1 MTLSLCNL
9 ESRFVLPFLLLVN
22 KYNLLLMEE
31 RELFFLFSFTGYFVV
46 SVLRNFLFLMVPLKG
61 CVILLLDSLVLVVC
75 TMFLPLHLT
84 NSSNNVARI
93 WLTLHRLVLYEK

>member
-31 RELFFLFSFTGYFVV
+31 RELFFSVFVYWLFCGFCSEKLSLPHGAFERLCHFIVRFPGPCSLHYV
-46 SVLRNFLFLMVPLKG
+46 STSSSDKLFK
-61 CVILLLDSLVLVVC
+61 
-75 TMFLPLHLT
+75 
-84 NSSNNVARI
+84 
-93 WLTLHRLVLYEK
+93 